1 MANFTEVASNFFRLA
16 LDKKF
21 KNGCSLNSVILFD
34 AICHLPSDKM
44 TVENA
49 NNKLYEM
56 YGFRFNSA
64 TLSRNNTTLME
75 LGLIKLVETQQDRRY
90 KEIKLITPKG
100 VNVKKLMYQS
110 GERVWKY
117 K

>member
-1 MANFTEVASNFFRLA
+1 MTNFTEVASRFFRLA

-21 KNGCSLNSVILFD
+21 KNGCNLNSAILFD
-34 AICHLPSDKM
+34 AICHLPSDEM

-49 NNKLYEM
+49 NKKLFEM
-56 YGFRFNSA
+56 YGFKFNSA

-75 LGLIKLVETQQDRRY
+75 LGLIKLVESSDDRRY
-90 KEIKLITPKG
+90 KEIKLVAPKG
-100 VNVKKLMYQS
+100 VQVKKLMYS
-110 GERVWKY
+110 DGERVWKY